1 MNRNKNI
8 VFGMLALVV
17 SVVAIG
23 LAYAG
28 FTGTLNVNGTGNVV
42 SSKWDIY
49 FANLANAVTTGTANV
64 VTPATI
70 SPKTKI
76 GDYYV
81 ELASPGDSVT
91 YTFDVV
97 NDGNFDAILTTLTKS
112 APTCVPNVTLC
123 NYLTYT
129 LKYTE
134 DDIDV
139 AEDDELLA
147 GETKNMTLVLTLR
160 SDTPASALSN
170 TELSVTG
177 LGITLLYSQ
186 NSSYKN
192 GSGSSGGSSEIAT
205 DTSCFTYQ
213 TIPHATVV
221 NQSAC
226 ENYLQNQLGY
236 SSEESTIMCTGGGNN
251 LGTLDYYLEQDIPST
266 DYETAGLSVE
276 DAIKITGYDDECT
289 KDVVIPSVI
298 ENKSV
303 ISIGYDSFKEKQL
316 TSVTIPN
323 SVISIGSYAFA
334 SNELTEID
342 IPSSVSFIDTFAFF
356 HNKFTSLEIPYGVTY
371 INYGSFQNNQIT
383 DITIP
388 SSVVDINGGD
398 GDEPFLYNPVE
409 TVYVDMPNVPSYTF
423 GYLGMTT
430 LTLGPHVQTIG
441 YDAFAHNNLTS
452 VTIPNGVTTI
462 SEWAF
467 ESNQLTTVTI
477 GNHVETIGEG
487 AFRDNQLTS
496 VTIPNNVQTIG
507 SHAFSSNQLTS
518 VTINNKTSSN
528 DFSTYYGSDIWG
540 WADGY
545 NDSNIIWTGSN

>member
-49 FANLANAVTTGTANV
+49 FNNLSNAATTGTANV

-97 NDGNFDAILTTLTKS
+97 NDGNFDAVLTTLTKS
-112 APTCVPNVTLC
+112 NPNCTPTATLC

-139 AEDDELLA
+139 AENDELLA
-147 GETKNMTLVLTLR
+147 GETKNMRLVLTLR

-170 TELSVTG
+170 TDLSVNG

-192 GSGSSGGSSEIAT
+192 GSGSSGGTSEVAT

-221 NQSAC
+221 NQSTC
-226 ENYLQNQLGY
+226 EHYLQNQLGY
-236 SSEESTIMCTGGGNN
+236 SSEESTIMCTGGGDFG
-251 LGTLDYYLEQDIPST
+251 GTLDHYLEQDIPSA

-289 KDVVIPSVI
+289 KDVVIPS
-298 ENKSV
+298 
-303 ISIGYDSFKEKQL
+303 Q
-316 TSVTIPN
+316 
-323 SVISIGSYAFA
+323 
-334 SNELTEID
+334 
-342 IPSSVSFIDTFAFF
+342 
-356 HNKFTSLEIPYGVTY
+356 
-371 INYGSFQNNQIT
+371 
-383 DITIP
+383 
-388 SSVVDINGGD
+388 
-398 GDEPFLYNPVE
+398 
-409 TVYVDMPNVPSYTF
+409 
-423 GYLGMTT
+423 
-430 LTLGPHVQTIG
+430 
-441 YDAFAHNNLTS
+441 
-452 VTIPNGVTTI
+452 
-462 SEWAF
+462 
-467 ESNQLTTVTI
+467 
-477 GNHVETIGEG
+477 
-487 AFRDNQLTS
+487 
-496 VTIPNNVQTIG
+496 
-507 SHAFSSNQLTS
+507 
-518 VTINNKTSSN
+518 
-528 DFSTYYGSDIWG
+528 
-540 WADGY
+540 
-545 NDSNIIWTGSN
+545 